1 MIVAVSRLAQTQNQS
16 SPFRKPYARRVLTL
30 KQPTRFRPSLNSLFL
45 AKQFWNCPPEIM
57 ANGNMEVNWANGFT
71 TKVAPYE
78 VFRIEKHEGSSVI
91 SIPHETNVDKL
102 PRDD

>member
-1 MIVAVSRLAQTQNQS
+1 
-16 SPFRKPYARRVLTL
+16 KPYARRVLTL

-71 TKVAPYE
+71 TK
-78 VFRIEKHEGSSVI
+78 
-91 SIPHETNVDKL
+91 
-102 PRDD
+102 